1 MELANLRNRMR
12 QEAEAVESVVA
23 ASKQTELQTLISKQA
38 ERRAELKQ
46 SQIELQKQLEDE
58 AKSAEEKFKQE
69 KIEIEATKQQ
79 REVAIFSTV

>member
-46 SQIELQKQLEDE
+46 SQIELQKQLDE